1 MYPRLKPLYIFIYI
15 YIYIMS
21 YGEIHIQGKNYDFY
35 NSWEREREMKKNWK
49 GKGAINEVKKAKV
62 VAPNAV
68 FRVARELKKKK
79 RKEISYGIMISNYD
93 FELVK

>member
-1 MYPRLKPLYIFIYI
+1 
-15 YIYIMS
+15 MS

-49 GKGAINEVKKAKV
+49 GKGKGAINEVKKAKV

-68 FRVARELKKKK
+68 FRVARELKKKSLK
-79 RKEISYGIMISNYD
+79 YIV
-93 FELVK
+93 FFFFFLVRNITWKVNK

>member
-1 MYPRLKPLYIFIYI
+1 
-15 YIYIMS
+15 MS

-35 NSWEREREMKKNWK
+35 NSCEREREMKKNWK

-79 RKEISYGIMISNYD
+79 KKRNQLRNHDLKLRFWTRKIVT
-93 FELVK
+93 FKKL

>member
-1 MYPRLKPLYIFIYI
+1 
-15 YIYIMS
+15 MS

-49 GKGAINEVKKAKV
+49 GKGKGAINEVKKAKV

-79 RKEISYGIMISNYD
+79 KKKSATESWYQITILNS
-93 FELVK
+93 